1 MLAGRIK
8 EYIPEAVILYNQ
20 VPKNWHSW
28 PIYMQLIPNDDP
40 NQQCYFIQP
49 RGGAFEL
56 STVAEDGKNPN
67 ADILLFSK
75 ILGKMWPSCGDV
87 GRKMAKY
94 WECKQEGEMTP

>member
-1 MLAGRIK
+1 M
-8 EYIPEAVILYNQ
+8 VLYNQ
-20 VPKNWHSW
+20 VPKNWHNW
-28 PIYMQLIPNDDP
+28 PIYMQLVPNNNP
-40 NQQCYFIQP
+40 NVQCYEIQP

-56 STVAEDGKNPN
+56 STVAEDGKNPS

-94 WECKQEGEMTP
+94 WECKQEGK